1 MNKTITTLLAA
12 AGIAA
17 SAPASAVIVGGVD
30 FGALGADPTRTHLET
45 ATLAQTLVNGN
56 GQNATAYGFITTVN
70 GDNTYCADGTGN
82 CGLFYVANFN
92 NSQNFSPSSV
102 EFTSTTVSVF
112 FTDAAPPNLLA
123 QNSPS
128 NLTTIQAL
136 NGGNPWVTL
145 NGHNNLGG
153 TADPSAVLNA
163 VGLFTGATLSG
174 ASFGLFDVSGPG
186 DATVINFLNANG
198 VLDAAG
204 GSTDIALTSSFN
216 NNVLNPNDV
225 SGGFSNGCQD
235 GTAASGAWCFE
246 GTANLR
252 GATEIAQVPE
262 PGMLAL
268 VGVGLL
274 GFGAAYRRR
283 KA

>member
-1 MNKTITTLLAA
+1 
-12 AGIAA
+12 
-17 SAPASAVIVGGVD
+17 VIVGGVD
-30 FGALGADPTRTHLET
+30 FGALGAAPTRTHLET

-56 GQNATAYGFITTVN
+56 GQSAQSYGFITTVN
-70 GDNTYCADGTGN
+70 GDTSYCADGSSN
-82 CGLFYVANFN
+82 CGLYFVATFS
-92 NSQNFSPSSV
+92 NSQNFSASYV
-102 EFTSTTVSVF
+102 EFATTTVSVF
-112 FTDAAPPNLLA
+112 FSNVAPLNVWA

-128 NLTTIQAL
+128 NLAAIQAL

-145 NGHNNLGG
+145 HGHNNLGG

-163 VGLFTGATLSG
+163 VGLFTGGTLSG

-186 DATVINFLNANG
+186 EVAVINFLNANG

-204 GSTDIALTSSFN
+204 GQTDIALTASFN

-225 SGGFSNGCQD
+225 SGGFSNGCQN

-252 GATEIAQVPE
+252 GATEINVIPE

-268 VGVGLL
+268 VGIGLL
-274 GFGAAYRRR
+274 GFGAAARRR
-283 KA
+283 EPRPN